1 MKIYLFQRVLEIRL
15 NSGGILQNNGDEMI
29 LGIKDLIGLREK
41 LGGEYKQVGFAPYK
55 IPPKSL
61 KNFML
66 KYYNDKTKEIIT
78 EKHED
83 GVYTIIGKEKVSDD
97 FDITEDGIQWDNL
110 DQNETLFNK
119 AIEEILER
127 Y

>member
-1 MKIYLFQRVLEIRL
+1 METLKE
-15 NSGGILQNNGDEMI
+15 
-29 LGIKDLIGLREK
+29 LRER
-41 LGGEYKQVGFAPYK
+41 LGVKFHNIEWIVPKD
-55 IPPKSL
+55 PPK
-61 KNFML
+61 NFII
-66 KYYNDKTKEIIT
+66 KYYSDKTKEIIT

>member
-1 MKIYLFQRVLEIRL
+1 METLKE
-15 NSGGILQNNGDEMI
+15 
-29 LGIKDLIGLREK
+29 LREK
-41 LGGEYKQVGFAPYK
+41 LGAEFHNIEWIV
-55 IPPKSL
+55 PKDSP
-61 KNFML
+61 KNFII
-66 KYYNDKTKEIIT
+66 KYYSDKTKEIIT
-78 EKHED
+78 EKCED
-83 GVYTIIGKEKVSDD
+83 GIYTIIGKEKVSDD